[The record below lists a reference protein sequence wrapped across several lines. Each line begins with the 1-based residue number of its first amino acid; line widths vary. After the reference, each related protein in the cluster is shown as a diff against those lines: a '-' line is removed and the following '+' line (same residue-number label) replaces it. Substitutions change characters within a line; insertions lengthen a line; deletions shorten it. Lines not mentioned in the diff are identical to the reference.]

1 MNIREMQETIA
12 AIDTIFFICR
22 EKGLNIKE
30 TTKKIIKKIGINTTK
45 YTLAALICTKGHD
58 RRYSRNNI
66 TKAIDHV
73 TKNGLSIIDTFYLSS
88 NIHPCH
94 IDQTFTEL
102 FK

>member
-30 TTKKIIKKIGINTTK
+30 TTGKIIEKIGMNTTK
-45 YTLAALICTKGHD
+45 YTLAALISTKEHD
-58 RRYSRNNI
+58 RRYRRSNV
-66 TKAIDHV
+66 TKAINHV
-73 TKNGLSIIDTFYLSS
+73 NQNGLSTIDAFYLSS
-88 NIHPCH
+88 KIHPCH

>member
-1 MNIREMQETIA
+1 MNIREMQETIT
-12 AIDTIFFICR
+12 AIDTIFFTCR

-30 TTKKIIKKIGINTTK
+30 TTKKIIEKIGMNTTK
-45 YTLAALICTKGHD
+45 YTLAALICTKEHD

-66 TKAIDHV
+66 IKAIELASYFE
-73 TKNGLSIIDTFYLSS
+73 TNTIDAFYLSS
-88 NIHPCH
+88 KIHPCH